1 MLTLTVRAP
10 LALSQC
16 GLRNTRH
23 ADEAPIWDSRR
34 PRCHAV
40 VMPPIHRSVARE
52 AHMTFRMTREQR
64 RQLHDDAAEAGLTV
78 QQLLEQ
84 RVWGAAT
91 PRRKPGPVA
100 QTERL
105 EMSA

>member
-1 MLTLTVRAP
+1 
-10 LALSQC
+10 
-16 GLRNTRH
+16 
-23 ADEAPIWDSRR
+23 
-34 PRCHAV
+34 
-40 VMPPIHRSVARE
+40 
-52 AHMTFRMTREQR
+52 MTFRMTREQR